1 MKKLSLLSKLRL
13 NLAFTFYK
21 DLFNCKD
28 DLLNNDAIKDFLGY
42 ESSQSI
48 PKLSDH
54 QKENM
59 KGSITLEEMTRYLKN
74 LKIMYHQ
81 ALLAFQMNSI
91 NFSEE
96 ISNILW

>member
-1 MKKLSLLSKLRL
+1 MTKNDEEVVVTEQIEVESSIHLSK
-13 NLAFTFYK
+13 K

-28 DLLNNDAIKDFLGY
+28 DLLNNDAIEDFLGY

-59 KGSITLEEMTRYLKN
+59 KGSITLEEMTRYLKKLRN
-74 LKIMYHQ
+74 VIQ
-81 ALLAFQMNSI
+81 AAQ
-91 NFSEE
+91 EVT
-96 ISNILW
+96 